1 MGMERQ
7 VARRETDVR
16 DVKKTKAKRERER
29 ERDWRKRKTSRKVI
43 RQKKDKGKKN
53 DRRE

>member
-16 DVKKTKAKRERER
+16 DVKKTKAKKERER
-29 ERDWRKRKTSRKVI
+29 ERLEKE
-43 RQKKDKGKKN
+43 KN
-53 DRRE
+53 ESESDPTEER

>member
-29 ERDWRKRKTSRKVI
+29 LEKEKNESESDPTEER
-43 RQKKDKGKKN
+43 
-53 DRRE
+53 

>member
-29 ERDWRKRKTSRKVI
+29 ERLEKE
-43 RQKKDKGKKN
+43 KN
-53 DRRE
+53 ESESDPTEER